1 MRHAP
6 LQLTGTFVL
15 GSLLAPHSAISAEA
29 RLQIQLPQASP
40 RPYVAI
46 WLENATDH
54 SFVGNLAVWYDVSK
68 RGNRGAKWLVD
79 LREWWR
85 KSGGTAGLAV
95 DGVTGATRG
104 AGQHTINIAP
114 QGGLARLAPGSY
126 EVVIEVAREHGGSD
140 LLRLPFA
147 WPAKGSSEAMA
158 QGRQEIGMAKL
169 SITP

>member
-1 MRHAP
+1 MRLAP
-6 LQLTGTFVL
+6 IQLTGTFVL
-15 GSLLAPHSAISAEA
+15 GSLLAPQSAISAEA
-29 RLQIQLPQASP
+29 RLQIQLPSASP

-54 SFVGNLAVWYDVSK
+54 SFVGNLAVWYDTSK
-68 RGNRGAKWLVD
+68 RGNRGAKWLAD

-85 KSGGTAGLAV
+85 KSGGAMSLAA

-104 AGQHTINIAP
+104 AGQHTINIVP
-114 QGGLARLAPGSY
+114 PGGIARLQAGSY

-147 WPAKGSSEAMA
+147 WPPKGAREATA
-158 QGRQEIGMAKL
+158 QGRQEIGTARL
-169 SITP
+169 TIVP